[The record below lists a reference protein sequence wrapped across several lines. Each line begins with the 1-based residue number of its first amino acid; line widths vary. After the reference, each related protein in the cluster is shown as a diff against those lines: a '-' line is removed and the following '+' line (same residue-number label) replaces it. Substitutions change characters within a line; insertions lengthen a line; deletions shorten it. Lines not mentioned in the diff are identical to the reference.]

1 MNHAGEAQPR
11 QIGRSQGRF
20 MTKYGPLEEG
30 MATTSVFLPKK
41 PINSLKRQKDMT
53 MEDKLPR
60 LEGVQYAIREVVVVQ
75 SLSHL
80 ILCDPMDCSM
90 PGIFGLYYF
99 LEFAKTHFH
108 WVGVAIQPSHPPLL
122 PSPPAFHLPQP
133 QGPSRWVSFL
143 HQVSKISGLQHQ
155 PFQWIFRVDFLS
167 D

>member
-1 MNHAGEAQPR
+1 
-11 QIGRSQGRF
+11 
-20 MTKYGPLEEG
+20 

-108 WVGVAIQPSHPPLL
+108 
-122 PSPPAFHLPQP
+122 
-133 QGPSRWVSFL
+133 
-143 HQVSKISGLQHQ
+143 
-155 PFQWIFRVDFLS
+155 
-167 D
+167 